1 MDITIWQYIE
11 TFCRDHHLISL
22 TNIIAIPLIGYFANR
37 KEKDIIL
44 KMKSIFIAWFA
55 VFYTVFMM
63 TLNIVF
69 YIDTYVNAIIGA
81 GILLSAVIFRYLFF
95 RYKTYIG

>member
-22 TNIIAIPLIGYFANR
+22 TNMVALPLIGYFANSR
-37 KEKDIIL
+37 SKDKIL
-44 KMKSIFIAWFA
+44 KMKSIFIAWTA
-55 VFYTVFMM
+55 VFYTVFMI
-63 TLNIVF
+63 TLNGVF
-69 YIDTYVNAIIGA
+69 YIDKYVNDIIGA
-81 GILLSAVIFRYLFF
+81 GFLLSTVIFRYLFF